1 MPQTKGKVGDDK
13 LVSWIDQKQKASLF
27 IRCAVKPRTSTSVQG
42 YKADRR

>member
-27 IRCAVKPRTSTSVQG
+27 IRCVVKPRPSEVVA
-42 YKADRR
+42 KVNE

>member
-27 IRCAVKPRTSTSVQG
+27 IRCVVKPLTLVGGGCQSVVS
-42 YKADRR
+42 